1 MTRNLWISL
10 FIGCYVS
17 QAHALQI
24 VPIADNDMANVNISQ
39 TNLNHIAVVDDR
51 IKRVKGIEG
60 QYDFQEDADTG
71 HLFLKCNSRK
81 IVSIFITTEKGKT
94 YQLQLKPSSMPAE
107 TIVLQPT
114 EVNEGNSVLGQ
125 SYRAPEDEVIHL
137 MEALAHATVPTGFIQ
152 KEMHVKAESGEKGIR
167 LMRIAEI
174 SKATL
179 VGEVYLIQNNR
190 SSPYEFSA
198 NTWLTND
205 SRAVAISQAVLEPNQ
220 TAILYRVVYHG

>member
-1 MTRNLWISL
+1 MKHNVLISL
-10 FIGCYVS
+10 FLGCFVS

-24 VPIADNDMANVNISQ
+24 VPIADNEMANVKISQ
-39 TNLNHIAVVDDR
+39 NNLNHIAVVDDR

-71 HLFLKCNSRK
+71 HLFLKSNSRK
-81 IVSIFITTEKGKT
+81 VISIFITTEKGKT

-152 KEMHVKAESGEKGIR
+152 KEMHIKAESSVKGIR
-167 LMRIAEI
+167 LTRIAEMR
-174 SKATL
+174 KTPL

-190 SSPYEFSA
+190 ASPYEFSVS
-198 NTWLTND
+198 TWLTND
-205 SRAVAISQAVLEPNQ
+205 SRAVAISQQVLEPHQ
-220 TAILYRVVYHG
+220 TAILYRVVDHG